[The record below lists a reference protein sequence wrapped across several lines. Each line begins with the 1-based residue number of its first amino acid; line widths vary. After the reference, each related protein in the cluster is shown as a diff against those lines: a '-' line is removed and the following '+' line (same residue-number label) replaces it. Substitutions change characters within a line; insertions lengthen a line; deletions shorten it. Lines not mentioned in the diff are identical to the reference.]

1 MKHAYY
7 IIAKDQVTG
16 ALKYKATY
24 SKQEAEDTRKQWRA
38 DYNDVLLLTAPE
50 LVQLSKGSYINSG
63 DVVTLSTDIITVTD
77 PNDIATRD
85 NTPIGTL

>member
-24 SKQEAEDTRKQWRA
+24 SKQEADDTRKQWRA
-38 DYNDVLLLTAPE
+38 EYNDVVMLTAME

-63 DVVTLSTDIITVTD
+63 DVVTITDVD
-77 PNDIATRD
+77 DDIATSRD

>member
-24 SKQEAEDTRKQWRA
+24 SKQEADDTRKQWRA
-38 DYNDVLLLTAPE
+38 EYNDVLVLTAKE
-50 LVQLSKGSYINSG
+50 LVQFARGSQMPYITPG
-63 DVVTLSTDIITVTD
+63 DVVTITDID
-77 PNDIATRD
+77 DDIATSRD

>member
-24 SKQEAEDTRKQWRA
+24 SKQEADDTRKQWRA
-38 DYNDVLLLTAPE
+38 EYNDVVMLTAME

-63 DVVTLSTDIITVTD
+63 DIVTITDVD
-77 PNDIATRD
+77 DDIATSRD

>member
-1 MKHAYY
+1 MKQTYY
-7 IIAKDQVTG
+7 IIGKDQATGELKVTVTNS
-16 ALKYKATY
+16 LTD
-24 SKQEAEDTRKQWRA
+24 AEYTRKQWRA

-63 DVVTLSTDIITVTD
+63 DVITVTD
-77 PNDIATRD
+77 PNDIATSRD

>member
-1 MKHAYY
+1 MKQAYY

-24 SKQEAEDTRKQWRA
+24 SKQEAEDTRKQWRVE
-38 DYNDVLLLTAPE
+38 YNDVVILTAME

-63 DVVTLSTDIITVTD
+63 DVVTITDVD
-77 PNDIATRD
+77 DIATSRD

>member
-24 SKQEAEDTRKQWRA
+24 SKQEADDTRKQWRA
-38 DYNDVLLLTAPE
+38 EYNDVVMLTAME

-63 DVVTLSTDIITVTD
+63 DVVTITDVD
-77 PNDIATRD
+77 DIATSRD

>member
-1 MKHAYY
+1 MKQAYY

-24 SKQEAEDTRKQWRA
+24 SKQEAEDTRKQWRVE
-38 DYNDVLLLTAPE
+38 YNDVVILTAME

-63 DVVTLSTDIITVTD
+63 DVVTITDVND
-77 PNDIATRD
+77 DIATSRD

>member
-1 MKHAYY
+1 MKQAYY

-24 SKQEAEDTRKQWRA
+24 SKQEAEDTRKQWRVE
-38 DYNDVLLLTAPE
+38 YNDVVILTAME

-63 DVVTLSTDIITVTD
+63 DGVTIPEVDA
-77 PNDIATRD
+77 IATSRD
-85 NTPIGTL
+85 KTPIGTL

>member
-24 SKQEAEDTRKQWRA
+24 SKQEADDTRKQWRA
-38 DYNDVLLLTAPE
+38 EYNDVVMLTAME

-63 DVVTLSTDIITVTD
+63 DVVTITDVND
-77 PNDIATRD
+77 DIATSRD